1 MRARKG
7 RRHGSAVEVIIF
19 RCPGCDDRHQVTVGE
34 LGQWGWNG
42 SLDLPT
48 FEGSV
53 LVRGPIRDRGDGVCH
68 SFIRDGRIEYL
79 ADSTHSLAGQT
90 VDLPEER

>member
-1 MRARKG
+1 MRRARRGSDG
-7 RRHGSAVEVIIF
+7 RRDFVIF
-19 RCPGCDDRHQVTVGE
+19 TCLGCDARHQVSVGE
-34 LGQWGWNG
+34 HGQWGWNG
-42 SLDLPT
+42 SLELPT

-53 LVRGPIRDRGDGVCH
+53 LVTGGRGGICH
-68 SFIRDGRIEYL
+68 SFVRDGRIEYL